1 MNLQKFEE
9 AVARNIS
16 AGTILARYDICFR
29 VEDKVDI
36 RFWEILLAPYTKQ
49 KKVKFFPFVQKG
61 KKRITGK
68 SYIMRHISMAS
79 STYVLCVDSDLDYLL
94 QRPNFD
100 VHHYILQTYTYSWEN
115 HHCWHI
121 NLQSMWEKWQKNKI
135 FDFTIFLT
143 SLGDIIYDAL
153 VVLLT
158 KKRLKHNG
166 LTLDSMCNIINKN
179 QANRKDDLK
188 NNGAELL
195 SKIRTSY
202 NALLNKTTSEDE
214 RELTITRQHLLKF
227 GVTSDNAY
235 LYMQGHSIY
244 NLVCRIGKALMQ
256 DDSFEY
262 QILIPSFSGAL
273 DYQELIKIEKD
284 IQQIIG

>member
-36 RFWEILLAPYTKQ
+36 RFWEILLTPHTKQ

-61 KKRITGK
+61 NKRITGK

-121 NLQSMWEKWQKNKI
+121 NLQSMWEKWAKNKN

-143 SLGDIIYDAL
+143 SLGDVIYSAL

-166 LTLDSMCNIINKN
+166 LTLDSMCNVINKN
-179 QANRKDDLK
+179 QANRKDELE
-188 NNGAELL
+188 NNGVKLL
-195 SKIRTSY
+195 NKIRTSY
-202 NALLNKTTSEDE
+202 NALLNNTTSEDE
-214 RELTITRQHLLKF
+214 RELTITRQHLSKF

>member
-36 RFWEILLAPYTKQ
+36 QFWEILLAPHTKQ

-61 KKRITGK
+61 NKRITGK
-68 SYIMRHISMAS
+68 SYIMKHISIAS
-79 STYVLCVDSDLDYLL
+79 STYVLCVDSDFDYLL
-94 QRPNFD
+94 QRPDFD
-100 VHHYILQTYTYSWEN
+100 ACHYILQTYTYSWEN

-121 NLQSMWEKWQKNKI
+121 NLQSMWEKWQKNKM
-135 FDFTIFLT
+135 FDFSIFLP
-143 SLGDIIYDAL
+143 SLGDIMYNAL
-153 VVLLT
+153 VIFLT

-166 LTLDSMCNIINKN
+166 LTLGAVCNVIDKI
-179 QANRKDDLK
+179 QANRKDELE

-195 SKIRTSY
+195 NKI
-202 NALLNKTTSEDE
+202 KTNYETVIDNTASEDE
-214 RELTITRQHLLKF
+214 QELTITRQHLSRC
-227 GVTSDNAY
+227 GVSSDNAY
-235 LYMQGHSIY
+235 LYMQGHSVY

-256 DDSFEY
+256 DDSYEY
-262 QILIPSFSGAL
+262 QVLIPSFSGTPT
-273 DYQELIKIEKD
+273 YQELIKIEKD
-284 IQQIIG
+284 IRLIV